1 MGLFDHLFLYV
12 FPWSNF
18 IFKQM
23 NLWKNYKDV
32 LHKTFPLHNKA
43 GSVWANWESKGTSLT
58 AKTYTNKHFIKSRE
72 VEIWDDKSCIYNN
85 IIYPKTGSNLP
96 CFGMDLMGFF
106 QKKVI
111 IVFDFQHP
119 KEKYPFSVEGLPKS
133 EGDYRF
139 FEPGNHFSDNIY
151 IAKCT
156 MDEVD
161 EHLEMFTTY
170 LTKYK
175 EMVELEKPT
184 GIETSEYKDFDAY
197 MTKLDP
203 VAGYLSGK
211 FGKEKAESLVNDFL
225 FTYG

>member
-1 MGLFDHLFLYV
+1 
-12 FPWSNF
+12 
-18 IFKQM
+18 M
-23 NLWKNYKDV
+23 NLWGNYKKT
-32 LHKTFPLHNKA
+32 LHDTFDLQFAHP
-43 GSVWANWESKGTSLT
+43 WADWESKGTVLS
-58 AKTYTNKHFIKSRE
+58 AKVFKHDYIIKSRV
-72 VEIWDDKSCIYNN
+72 VEIWNEKSSIYNN

-106 QKKVI
+106 DKKVI

-119 KEKYPFSVEGLPKS
+119 VENYLFSVDGLPKS
-133 EGDYRF
+133 KGDYRF
-139 FEPGNHFSDNIY
+139 FEPGNHFSENVY

-161 EHLEMFTTY
+161 EHLEMFQTY

-175 EMVELEKPT
+175 EMLELEKPT
-184 GIETSEYKDFDAY
+184 EVDTSVYKDFDAY

-203 VAGYLSGK
+203 VSGYLSGK

>member
-1 MGLFDHLFLYV
+1 
-12 FPWSNF
+12 
-18 IFKQM
+18 M
-23 NLWKNYKDV
+23 NLWCNYKEV
-32 LHKTFPLHNKA
+32 LHDTLDLQFAHP
-43 GSVWANWESKGTSLT
+43 WADWEAKGTVLS
-58 AKTYTNKHFIKSRE
+58 AKVFKHDHIIKSRV
-72 VEIWDDKSCIYNN
+72 VEIWNEKSSIYNN

-106 QKKVI
+106 DKKVI

-119 KEKYPFSVEGLPKS
+119 VENFLFSVEGLPKS
-133 EGDYRF
+133 KGDYRF
-139 FEPGNHFSDNIY
+139 FEPGNHFSENVY

-156 MDEVD
+156 MSEVD
-161 EHLEMFTTY
+161 EHLDMFQTY

-175 EMVELEKPT
+175 EMLELEKPT
-184 GIETSEYKDFDAY
+184 EVDTSVYKDFDAY

-203 VAGYLSGK
+203 VSGYLSGK